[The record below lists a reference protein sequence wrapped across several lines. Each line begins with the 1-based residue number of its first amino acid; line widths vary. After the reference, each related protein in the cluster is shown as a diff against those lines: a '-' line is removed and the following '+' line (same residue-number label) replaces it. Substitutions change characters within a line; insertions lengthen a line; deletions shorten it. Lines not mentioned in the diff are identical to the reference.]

1 MQMIKKIYKFL
12 LRMLFKMGFLSI
24 LLYSIYY
31 IFYIET
37 EKYESHSIVVIKDLA
52 QKQSTSPLASL
63 LSSGSSSS
71 SDSKLLKVYID
82 SYDMYKKLNKEFN
95 LTGYYQSD
103 KIDLI
108 HRLYKDIPLNSL
120 QLNKH
125 NLLLKYQDDLLITYK
140 EDSSS
145 TSISFRHAD
154 ATVAQKVVQR
164 ITQYAG
170 DVLNLIEKKN
180 TEVVLQFLKKETAQ
194 KHQRFLIALQ
204 NLLAYQNK
212 NNTID
217 PSVDIEL
224 KSSQLAS
231 LEAELLQKKIEY
243 NSKAEY
249 LNPNTAEMKIANS
262 NIDYIQKN
270 IKNIREEM
278 SGDSKKQKKLNLNLS
293 DFSLLKNKLEFEKQ
307 LYIQTLTKLEE
318 TKIVIRQNSKNL
330 IVVTQAKISD
340 SYSYPNKTRDAFSIL
355 IFFFFFY
362 NIIGLIYKIIRDHK
376 D

>member
-1 MQMIKKIYKFL
+1 MPMIQKVYKV
-12 LRMLFKMGFLSI
+12 LFKMGILLL

-37 EKYESHSIVVIKDLA
+37 EKYESQSIVVIKDLV

-63 LSSGSSSS
+63 LSAGSSSS
-71 SDSKLLKVYID
+71 TDAKLLKVYIN
-82 SYDMYKKLNKEFN
+82 SYDMYLKLDKEFN
-95 LTGYYQSD
+95 LTAYYQSD
-103 KIDLI
+103 TIDLL
-108 HRLYKDIPLNSL
+108 HRLYKDMPLTFL
-120 QLNKH
+120 QFNKH
-125 NLLLKYQDDLLITYK
+125 NLLLKYQDDLLINYD
-140 EDSSS
+140 EESSS

-154 ATVAQKVVQR
+154 TKIAQKIVRR

-170 DVLNLIEKKN
+170 DVLNRIEKKN
-180 TEVVLQFLKKETAQ
+180 TEVVLRFLEKETLK

-224 KSSQLAS
+224 KSSQLAT

-249 LNPNTAEMKIANS
+249 LNSHTSEMKIAKS
-262 NIDYIQKN
+262 NINYIQEN
-270 IKNIREEM
+270 IKKIRKEM
-278 SGDSKKQKKLNLNLS
+278 SGNSKKKKRLNLNLS
-293 DFSLLKNKLEFEKQ
+293 DFSLLKNKLEFEKE
-307 LYIQTLTKLEE
+307 LYVQTLTKLEE

-340 SYSYPNKTRDAFSIL
+340 SYSYPNKMRDAFSIL
-355 IFFFFFY
+355 ILFFFFY
-362 NIIGLIYKIIRDHK
+362 NILGLIYKIIKDHK